1 MGAVYTQEKTTKS
14 NPRRLKELKLEKYL
28 SHRIFQRISENMHY
42 EILKNL
48 GNIDLLRIRE
58 TNLGGYQLTSNPL
71 LRSRV
76 ENYFLYSNII
86 IEPEEDQKFSEQTV
100 HNIETLFEQTGK
112 EELVFTEG
120 QMNDQKLVD
129 FSKILRYIHELKG
142 ITISN

>member
-1 MGAVYTQEKTTKS
+1 MGAIYTQEKTTKS

-28 SHRIFQRISENMHY
+28 SHRIFQRISENMHH

-76 ENYFLYSNII
+76 DNYFLYSNII
-86 IEPEEDQKFSEQTV
+86 IEPEEDHKFSEQTV

-129 FSKILRYIHELKG
+129 FSKILRYIYELKG